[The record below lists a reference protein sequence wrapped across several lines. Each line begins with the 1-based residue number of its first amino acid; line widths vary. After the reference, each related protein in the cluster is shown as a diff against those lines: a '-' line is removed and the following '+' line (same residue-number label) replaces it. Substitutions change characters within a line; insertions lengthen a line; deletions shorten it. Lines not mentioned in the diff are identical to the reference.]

1 MGRAPSAHTLGLR
14 VPPLR
19 PRGTERRPSRWP
31 CGLASRFLPRWT
43 WGHPRARPQA
53 LHAATGR
60 REEAGSAAAWR
71 YGDSV
76 QMRGWGAQ
84 AGGAASARGACA
96 PLTKDTASPAMGGK
110 CEVPPVGS
118 ATRGEQALRAAGRST
133 LGQGRDRAGPR
144 TRLHR
149 GPRCTSGTPLLSPL
163 EPTRDSDSAGK
174 AHPRPQAHVAA
185 VYSQTRFKDLG
196 AHSGEAVAMLLV
208 FPLRLHRLNISLKS
222 PNANNQTD
230 RTSDLKETA
239 RPRTRDGY
247 ERVIISG
254 AKANGTTPAPRP
266 RPCPC
271 PRPRVRE
278 SGFRSSSPAPGSR
291 CNLLASSASSDT

>member
-19 PRGTERRPSRWP
+19 PRGTERRPSRSP

-60 REEAGSAAAWR
+60 RRGGRKRRCLEVRGQCADEGLGRAGW
-71 YGDSV
+71 
-76 QMRGWGAQ
+76 
-84 AGGAASARGACA
+84 GAASARGACA

-118 ATRGEQALRAAGRST
+118 ATRGKQALRAAGRSA

-144 TRLHR
+144 TRLHW

-163 EPTRDSDSAGK
+163 EPTRESDSASK
-174 AHPRPQAHVAA
+174 AHPRPQAHVTA

-196 AHSGEAVAMLLV
+196 AYSGEAVAMLLV

-239 RPRTRDGY
+239 RP
-247 ERVIISG
+247 
-254 AKANGTTPAPRP
+254 
-266 RPCPC
+266 
-271 PRPRVRE
+271 
-278 SGFRSSSPAPGSR
+278 
-291 CNLLASSASSDT
+291 